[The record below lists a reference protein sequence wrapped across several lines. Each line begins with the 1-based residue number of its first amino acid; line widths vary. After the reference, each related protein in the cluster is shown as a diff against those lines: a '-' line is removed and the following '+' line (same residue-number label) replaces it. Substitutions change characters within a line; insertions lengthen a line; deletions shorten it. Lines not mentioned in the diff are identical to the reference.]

1 MSQVPDTCVC
11 GGLTGTVTSPTTTVL
26 LPSIPWKVQNPPP
39 TEEILEPSAPQKVMA
54 TSKAELS
61 VGAALARAAKASC
74 QCGDEKMML

>member
-39 TEEILEPSAPQKVMA
+39 TEEILVIDSW
-54 TSKAELS
+54 
-61 VGAALARAAKASC
+61 LAVDKNVRDPHSSRPDKN
-74 QCGDEKMML
+74 M